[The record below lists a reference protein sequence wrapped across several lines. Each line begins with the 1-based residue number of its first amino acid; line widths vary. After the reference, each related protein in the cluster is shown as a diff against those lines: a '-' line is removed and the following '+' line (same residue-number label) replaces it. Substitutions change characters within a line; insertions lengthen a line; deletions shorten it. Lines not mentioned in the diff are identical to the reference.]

1 MCSRHCIGTF
11 WDKIII
17 TFYEVVANYSVP
29 ETWSKH
35 RHLKTYIL
43 HLVFLC
49 QQLSPAA
56 KNWSG
61 KPIQCLQRWKAKM
74 YWIDWTSTFSEM
86 NFLCEVSQNCVDR
99 YVSTELC
106 WWSPGETDAGM
117 QRCDVII
124 GGTVSGPRAEGEAWV
139 IQSIKTHSALQ
150 SGLYLRT
157 QQSSTSQHWAVFI
170 FQSSSSPGSSPAPL
184 SRRRGDGRLRLA
196 TRGPQTGHLLW
207 ILQNIGKGWR
217 LGKQRDQSTD
227 LDIVGCSGIMTS
239 SHVVGSSGRVWLSV
253 HSQPS

>member
-35 RHLKTYIL
+35 RHLKTQTFKNLYFASCFSLPTIVSRSQKLVRKTNPMFTKMKGEDVLNWLDL
-43 HLVFLC
+43 HIFWNELF
-49 QQLSPAA
+49 
-56 KNWSG
+56 
-61 KPIQCLQRWKAKM
+61 
-74 YWIDWTSTFSEM
+74 
-86 NFLCEVSQNCVDR
+86 CEVSQNCVDR

-124 GGTVSGPRAEGEAWV
+124 GGTHTIPGPRAEGEAWV

-150 SGLYLRT
+150 SPAV
-157 QQSSTSQHWAVFI
+157 SPPSAEQH
-170 FQSSSSPGSSPAPL
+170 
-184 SRRRGDGRLRLA
+184 
-196 TRGPQTGHLLW
+196 
-207 ILQNIGKGWR
+207 
-217 LGKQRDQSTD
+217 
-227 LDIVGCSGIMTS
+227 
-239 SHVVGSSGRVWLSV
+239 
-253 HSQPS
+253 

>member
-1 MCSRHCIGTF
+1 
-11 WDKIII
+11 
-17 TFYEVVANYSVP
+17 
-29 ETWSKH
+29 
-35 RHLKTYIL
+35 
-43 HLVFLC
+43 
-49 QQLSPAA
+49 
-56 KNWSG
+56 
-61 KPIQCLQRWKAKM
+61 
-74 YWIDWTSTFSEM
+74 M

-106 WWSPGETDAGM
+106 WGSPGETDAGM

-124 GGTVSGPRAEGEAWV
+124 GGTHTVLELRERLGLSSPLKPTVHSSPR
-139 IQSIKTHSALQ
+139 
-150 SGLYLRT
+150 LYLRP

-170 FQSSSSPGSSPAPL
+170 FQSSSSPGSWPAPL